1 MILRF
6 IDESGN
12 LAWSSHMLDTALK
25 STVASVG
32 GPPEPFVRSTWD
44 LFYSRKL
51 ESLEYEFSRALGRAL
66 LSRRDDDAG
75 WDLRW
80 ILGSASASQACLRYW
95 TLAIKPGLG
104 TEEGAMHIEEHSG
117 LDRPT
122 RLLGFSNWIG
132 YSVHYEKCP
141 LFRTFFIPSFISIP
155 AKTKKCPPCD
165 TNRCKSDTDPSIRF
179 PFARKIGYR
188 LCVIEVMRETRRV
201 IRSQ

>member
-1 MILRF
+1 MTELAEYIELALRGETMEVDWSRPPWAAAKPALNWLGMAPKVTDLCATTYLSESEAKLLCDQMILRF

-66 LSRRDDDAG
+66 LSRRGEDAG

-80 ILGSASASQACLRYW
+80 ILGSASASQARLRYW
-95 TLAIKPGLG
+95 MLAIKPSL
-104 TEEGAMHIEEHSG
+104 
-117 LDRPT
+117 
-122 RLLGFSNWIG
+122 
-132 YSVHYEKCP
+132 
-141 LFRTFFIPSFISIP
+141 
-155 AKTKKCPPCD
+155 
-165 TNRCKSDTDPSIRF
+165 
-179 PFARKIGYR
+179 
-188 LCVIEVMRETRRV
+188 
-201 IRSQ
+201 